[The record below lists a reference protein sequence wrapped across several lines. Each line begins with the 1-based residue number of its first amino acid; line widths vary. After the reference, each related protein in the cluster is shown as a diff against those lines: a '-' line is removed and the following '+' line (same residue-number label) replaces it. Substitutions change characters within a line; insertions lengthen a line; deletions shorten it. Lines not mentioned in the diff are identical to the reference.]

1 MWRRNRKQCL
11 FAKNDG
17 KRSQN
22 PVRLSEL
29 FVVLMKVGV
38 VLGFYWLLTRAPSL
52 DVVPIVAFS
61 QKKKERASSEQRQH

>member
-22 PVRLSEL
+22 TVRLSEL

-38 VLGFYWLLTRAPSL
+38 VLGFLLA
-52 DVVPIVAFS
+52 AY
-61 QKKKERASSEQRQH
+61 SSALS

>member
-1 MWRRNRKQCL
+1 M
-11 FAKNDG
+11 
-17 KRSQN
+17 
-22 PVRLSEL
+22 RLSEL